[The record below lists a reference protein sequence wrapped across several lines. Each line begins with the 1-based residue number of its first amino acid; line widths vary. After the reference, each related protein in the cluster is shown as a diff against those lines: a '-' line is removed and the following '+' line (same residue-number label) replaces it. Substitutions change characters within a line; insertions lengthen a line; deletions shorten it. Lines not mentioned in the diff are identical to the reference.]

1 MKKTIH
7 LTVFLA
13 VVAALCTGVL
23 ATVNMFTKDIIA
35 EQNAS
40 AETAALKELYPEA
53 SKITVIDDFEA
64 DENNLVQAAYQ
75 IDDSAYAFRVSSQ
88 GYAEPIVYII
98 GFDADG
104 SNSKYMVLEVKDTQG
119 IGDRVAQDEYIKE
132 MSGKATTDAFPLISG
147 ATKSSEAIVKGIGAA
162 VEVFN
167 AITGSTGGPS
177 TPEPTPTEPEIV
189 IINETEADGIKT
201 YEFSAPG
208 FMKATPNEYKLS
220 IDTTTHTVTELINTV
235 FNDTPDIGDM
245 ATANSHLEQFV
256 GLSVFEAVSIDIV
269 SGATVTSESIN
280 TAVQFIF
287 DTYASSI
294 DYLVLDG
301 KVIVNV
307 DAFGYSDTPNKVRV
321 TFDQATSTILEVVVT
336 EFNDTP
342 GLGDQATTADRL
354 AQYVSKSVTDDVNID
369 TVSGATETSDAINKA
384 VAQAVQIY
392 NEGGAQ

>member
-40 AETAALKELYPEA
+40 AETAALKELYPDA
-53 SKITVIDDFEA
+53 SKIVVIDDFET

-119 IGDRVAQDEYIKE
+119 IGDRVAQDDYIEE
-132 MSGKATTDAFPLISG
+132 MSNKSTTDAFPLISG
-147 ATKSSEAIVKGIGAA
+147 ATKSSEAVVKGIGAA

-177 TPEPTPTEPEIV
+177 APEPTPTVPEIV

-256 GLSVFEAVSIDIV
+256 GLSVFEAVSVDIV

-287 DTYASSI
+287 DTYASSV

-307 DAFGYSDTPNKVRV
+307 DAFGYSDTPNKVKV
-321 TFDQATSTILEVVVT
+321 IFDQATSTILEVVVT

-354 AQYVSKSVTDDVNID
+354 AQYVNKSVTDDVNID

>member
-147 ATKSSEAIVKGIGAA
+147 ATKSSEAVVKGIGAA

-287 DTYASSI
+287 DTYASSV

-354 AQYVSKSVTDDVNID
+354 AQYVNKSVTDDVNID